1 MATVNSL
8 ICFGGLNGKT
18 VTFTDTGDVVNL
30 ASHGLRN
37 GSAVFFET
45 TGSLPTGLSPSALY
59 YARQGADV
67 GKFTLHTS
75 QAGAIAG
82 TGQVTFTGTGTGTHT
97 VKSSLIFTGADL
109 SRYDNNRVY
118 EGLAAWNTDR
128 AGASA
133 FDIEVA
139 EVGEAFTEYV
149 TAQIQVTIPSAQNMI
164 VSKINGVR
172 SAGWHNGNHPESA
185 FLTLSLD
192 AGYVLGCSAGAGGSA
207 MIKLARYRDTIDGI
221 TVMNTSGGSV
231 AYGVDLDVQ
240 CTLRNSFVYCTRT
253 LATGVNHRAA
263 FAKTENNV
271 FNGWLTGIAA
281 GSSQSGIVCQNN
293 LITKCTNGFSATS
306 TVKGFWYNNISV
318 GNTTNWPTQPTS
330 LEGASN
336 NAGLTGEAWMTIGG
350 SRITIATTDFA
361 GYSGNDF
368 RPASASSPQVEAG
381 VTPYG
386 YPIDDVGDRFRPD
399 YMNGGAAVLDVGPFE
414 YDHGYGPWPTSD
426 YYGLEF
432 TGLVAGSKV
441 KVFTTGTDTELFSD
455 ASSSNTET
463 WSVNSSGTAT
473 VDYTIQKAGYYPI
486 RVTGVVV
493 TGGPDGILATP
504 IQQVVDRAYV
514 ASSGLTINTNVFAN
528 ASTKKL
534 GLTTPTTGQNWYSYM
549 IEQWIAL
556 GDTGEAYANKQ
567 FPLVTN
573 GPNSITCLDGWEFDL
588 TTYSASITNLSRD
601 GLRYV
606 NSSGTMTATWAALLS
621 AGVPSGE
628 QVRYEQTDGGTVQS
642 AAATGNIDQLI
653 QVYGDA
659 SHGNFDYR
667 GYLVCKVQGD
677 GLDQAEVDVI
687 GQYGNLEDQLYV
699 IALAPSSNGIAAGT
713 VTGITITDHGASPVT
728 WNSKV
733 FSITITDTTGHTGE
747 EILQYVR
754 GLNDFDYHDLVQ
766 INGTEFRTVRG
777 YVYGDTGATLKGVR
791 VVQSDGTT
799 SHADFN
805 LHTADDGTT
814 YIPPLPPAA
823 AEATI
828 LANSRVQLFNVTTDT
843 EIENVFETG
852 TSYSYVIT
860 SEASSGDVLRLRVCK
875 LGREAG
881 EAFGVWGASGVTFLV
896 SQPEDEVYT
905 AWGIDGS
912 AVTEFAG
919 DVTGHIYIDAN
930 DLDGATTKTRL
941 GAWYS
946 YVLTTEIGIR
956 HFFGGVTYLSTAA
969 IRINIDVVDIM
980 IENTNATTALRF
992 TDLDVRLYRS
1002 DGTSIIAPTSYS
1014 IHNDYSG
1021 VPDVVETGVSG
1032 LTTAESNA
1040 LLTLPGTVSTIEKIA
1055 RNKMIT
1061 DPATGVLT
1069 VYDNDGSTPLL
1080 TANIFKDAAGTV
1092 PYNGTGAERRERLA

>member
-1 MATVNSL
+1 MATVYSL
-8 ICFGGLNGKT
+8 ICFGGLSGKT
-18 VTFTDTGDVVNL
+18 VTFTDAGDVVNL
-30 ASHGLRN
+30 TTHGLRN
-37 GSAVFFET
+37 GAAVFLT
-45 TGSLPTGLSPSALY
+45 TDGALPTGLSQNTLY
-59 YARQGADV
+59 YARQGADDN
-67 GKFTLHTS
+67 KLTLHTS
-75 QAGAIAG
+75 EAGAIAG
-82 TGQVTFTGTGTGTHT
+82 TGQVTFTGTGTGTHKL
-97 VKSSLIFTGADL
+97 KSSLVFTGADL
-109 SRYDNNRVY
+109 SRYDNTRVY
-118 EGLAAWNTDR
+118 NGLIDWNSSR
-128 AGASA
+128 SGASA
-133 FDIEVA
+133 YDVEVA
-139 EVGEAFTEYV
+139 EIGESFADV
-149 TAQIQVTIPSAQNMI
+149 VSSGIVISIPSAQNIITTM
-164 VSKINGVR
+164 INGMR
-172 SAGWHNGNHPESA
+172 SAGFHNANYPA
-185 FLTLSLD
+185 TTLAGMELST
-192 AGYVLGCSAGAGGSA
+192 GYVFYNTGPVSGGGAV
-207 MIKLARYRDTIDGI
+207 LRLNRYRDTVDGI
-221 TVMNTSGGSV
+221 IIINKSASSV
-231 AYGVDLDVQ
+231 SYGIDLSVQ
-240 CTLRNSFVYCTRT
+240 CRCMRSIIVSSALVT
-253 LATGVNHRAA
+253 A
-263 FAKTENNV
+263 
-271 FNGWLTGIAA
+271 GIYMRSALSEA
-281 GSSQSGIVCQNN
+281 SGNIVCGWTAGATFATAQPGLLFTNN
-293 LITKCTNGFSATS
+293 LLTKNTNGFSASDGT
-306 TVKGFWYNNISV
+306 KGFFYNNISV
-318 GNTTNWPTQPTS
+318 GNTTSNWPTQPS
-330 LEGASN
+330 QLEGASN
-336 NAGLTGEAWMTIGG
+336 NAGLSGQAWMTSGG
-350 SRITIATTDFA
+350 SRITIATTDFVNH
-361 GYSGNDF
+361 SGNDF
-368 RPASASSPQVEAG
+368 RAASASSPQVEAG
-381 VTPYG
+381 VSFYG
-386 YPIDDVGDRFRPD
+386 YMTEDAAGRFMPD
-399 YMNGGAAVLDVGPFE
+399 YMDGGAAAIDVGPLE
-414 YDHGYGPWPTSD
+414 YDHGYGPWPTTD
-426 YYGLEF
+426 YYGIEF
-432 TGLVAGSKV
+432 TGLVAGSKI

-455 ASSSNTET
+455 ASSSTTET

-493 TGGPDGILATP
+493 TGGPDGIVSTA
-504 IQQVVDRAYV
+504 IQQVIDRAYV

-528 ASTKKL
+528 TSTKKF
-534 GLTTPTTGQNWYSYM
+534 GLTTASTGQNFYSYM

-588 TTYSASITNLSRD
+588 TTYSSSIANLSRD

-606 NSSGTMTATWAALLS
+606 DSSGTMTATWSALLS
-621 AGVPSGE
+621 AGVPSGK

-642 AAATGNIDQLI
+642 AATTGNIDQLI

-699 IALAPSSNGIAAGT
+699 IALAPAQNGIAAGT

-728 WNSKV
+728 WNSKS

-766 INGTEFRTVRG
+766 TNGTEFKTVRG

-791 VVQSDGTT
+791 VVQFDGTT

-805 LHTADDGTT
+805 LHTADDGTA

-843 EIENVFETG
+843 EIENIFVTG

-881 EAFGVWGASGVTFLV
+881 EAFAVWGASGATFLI
-896 SQPEDEVYT
+896 SQPEDEIYT
-905 AWGIDGS
+905 TWGIDGS
-912 AVTEFAG
+912 TITEFSG

-946 YVLTTEIGIR
+946 WVLTTEIGIR
-956 HFFGGVTYLSTAA
+956 HFYGGVTYLSTAA
-969 IRINIDVVDIM
+969 IRINTDIADIM

-1002 DGTSIIAPTSYS
+1002 DGTSVIAPTSYS

-1032 LTTAESNA
+1032 LTTAESNQ
-1040 LLTLPGTVSTIEKIA
+1040 LMGLP
-1055 RNKMIT
+1055 
-1061 DPATGVLT
+1061 
-1069 VYDNDGSTPLL
+1069 
-1080 TANIFKDAAGTV
+1080 DAADVWEYGSRTLTS
-1092 PYNGTGAERRERLA
+1092 GGGGGATADEVWQHSKALSVAKFLGLK

>member
-1 MATVNSL
+1 MATVYSL

-18 VTFTDTGDVVNL
+18 VTFTDAGDVVNL

-37 GSAVFFET
+37 GSEVFFET
-45 TGSLPTGLSPSALY
+45 TGSLPSGLSPSVLY

-109 SRYDNNRVY
+109 SRYDNTRVY
-118 EGLAAWNTDR
+118 GGLGTWNTDR

-149 TAQIQVTIPSAQNMI
+149 TAQLQITIPSAQNLI

-192 AGYVLGCSAGAGGSA
+192 AGYVFGCSAGAGGSA

-253 LATGVNHRAA
+253 LGTGVNHRSA

-281 GSSQSGIVCQNN
+281 ASSQSGIVCQNN

-336 NAGLTGEAWMTIGG
+336 NAGLTGEAWMTTGG

-361 GYSGNDF
+361 GYVGNDF
-368 RPASASSPQVEAG
+368 RPASTSSPQVEAG

-386 YPIDDVGDRFRPD
+386 YPTDDVGDRFRPD

-455 ASSSNTET
+455 ASSSTTET

-504 IQQVVDRAYV
+504 IQQVIDRAYV

-528 ASTKKL
+528 ASTKKF
-534 GLTTPTTGQNWYSYM
+534 GLTTASTGQNFYSYM

-588 TTYSASITNLSRD
+588 TTYSSSIANLSRD

-606 NSSGTMTATWAALLS
+606 DSSGAMTATWAALLS

-628 QVRYEQTDGGTVQS
+628 QVRYQQTDGGTVQS

-699 IALAPSSNGIAAGT
+699 IALAPASNGIAAGA
-713 VTGITITDHGASPVT
+713 VTGITITDHGASPAT
-728 WNSKV
+728 WNSKS
-733 FSITITDTTGHTGE
+733 FSITITDTGTHTGE
-747 EILQYVR
+747 EIVQYVR

-766 INGTEFRTVRG
+766 TNGTEFKTVRG
-777 YVYGDTGATLKGVR
+777 KVYGDTGATLKGVR

-823 AEATI
+823 AESTV
-828 LANSRVQLFNVTTDT
+828 LADSRVQLFNVTTDT
-843 EIENVFETG
+843 EIDNVFVTG

-860 SEASSGDVLRLRVCK
+860 SEASDGDTLRLRVCK
-875 LGREAG
+875 LGREPA
-881 EAFGVWGASGVTFLV
+881 EALAVWGASGATFLV
-896 SQPEDEVYT
+896 SQPEDAIYA

-912 AVTEFAG
+912 AVTEFSG

-956 HFFGGVTYLSTAA
+956 HFYGGVSYLSTAA
-969 IRINIDVVDIM
+969 IRINVDVADILV
-980 IENTNATTALRF
+980 ENANSTTALRF

-1032 LTTAESNA
+1032 LTTAESNQLMSLPSASGVWGYATRTLTSGGSGGATADEVWQHSKA
-1040 LLTLPGTVSTIEKIA
+1040 LSVAKFLGLK
-1055 RNKMIT
+1055 
-1061 DPATGVLT
+1061 
-1069 VYDNDGSTPLL
+1069 
-1080 TANIFKDAAGTV
+1080 
-1092 PYNGTGAERRERLA
+1092 